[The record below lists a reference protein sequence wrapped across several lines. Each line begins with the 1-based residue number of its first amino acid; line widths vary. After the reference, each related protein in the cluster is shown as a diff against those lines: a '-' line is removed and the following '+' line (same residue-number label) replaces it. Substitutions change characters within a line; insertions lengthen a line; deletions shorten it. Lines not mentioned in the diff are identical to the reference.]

1 MPHAHA
7 HVLTNTG
14 YIGSIPKEGKS
25 DKLFFFPS
33 FCVEFYE
40 SFVPSPL
47 NPSTLTVCFT
57 GQGCEVLCFH
67 RELGSQMYTFI
78 CCYAFFSCAPYPHI
92 YIPASSPFSLLGSL
106 PWWGGQTS
114 CDSAAVCRTC
124 SARGPQALDDNQ
136 PNLSRRFSTAWKI
149 HGPICQTWNGLL
161 HCLEFL
167 CVSSDHFTEC
177 HTVAAVTGSDSLFL
191 LIPSPPLFS
200 CWFNASSSSY
210 CMLIR
215 GTWSDRGSSA
225 AFYDRQ
231 KGCSLENKS
240 ANCALGWVTGI

>member
-1 MPHAHA
+1 MPHAHAHA

-78 CCYAFFSCAPYPHI
+78 CCYAFFLAPHTHTFTFLPLLPFPCWAACHGGEVRRHVI
-92 YIPASSPFSLLGSL
+92 LQQCVERAQPAVPRHWMTTNL
-106 PWWGGQTS
+106 TS
-114 CDSAAVCRTC
+114 VAGFRQHEKYMGP
-124 SARGPQALDDNQ
+124 SAR
-136 PNLSRRFSTAWKI
+136 
-149 HGPICQTWNGLL
+149 
-161 HCLEFL
+161 LEMA
-167 CVSSDHFTEC
+167 SY
-177 HTVAAVTGSDSLFL
+177 TV
-191 LIPSPPLFS
+191 
-200 CWFNASSSSY
+200 
-210 CMLIR
+210 
-215 GTWSDRGSSA
+215 
-225 AFYDRQ
+225 
-231 KGCSLENKS
+231 
-240 ANCALGWVTGI
+240 